1 MISSDIVTTKTK
13 TENIEI
19 NKLEEVFSQQLK
31 EITIKSILVSKVKKL
46 FVYLLKK

>member
-31 EITIKSILVSKVKKL
+31 EITIKSILVRKVKKL